1 MSRDVPLP
9 STPKQCAPAVHAS
22 LAARE
27 AYYSFLAAIVANERT
42 VHNHEIVTWAGGGE
56 RFHNLIGIVSVL
68 AARLLQPSA
77 IKHQR
82 AQREGVPARYLF
94 PFIDVLSSRYQHAK
108 GCSQLSAHTGA
119 ALPLW
124 LLLVFLL
131 GPIRLLIDSDKA
143 RLLIA
148 TRNTEARSYDNAIP
162 CQSGCCILM
171 QTSWQSVY
179 INSDLMFGLF
189 WCLGYQFSP
198 RLAELKEARFWRMD
212 PLADYGPLNGLAR
225 HRINTNLIATNWD
238 DILRVA
244 GSLKVGAIHASTL
257 VQALQRGGHP
267 TTLGRAIA
275 ELGRIPKTLHLLNY
289 IDDEYYRRR
298 ILYVSWNQGYSSK
311 ISSLSD
317 TLKYNSL
324 PYWGT
329 EIEAR
334 EVIFASTISKRYN
347 LAIDHKETVTRGTM
361 QWQIHGRRLDT

>member
-1 MSRDVPLP
+1 
-9 STPKQCAPAVHAS
+9 
-22 LAARE
+22 
-27 AYYSFLAAIVANERT
+27 
-42 VHNHEIVTWAGGGE
+42 
-56 RFHNLIGIVSVL
+56 
-68 AARLLQPSA
+68 
-77 IKHQR
+77 
-82 AQREGVPARYLF
+82 
-94 PFIDVLSSRYQHAK
+94 
-108 GCSQLSAHTGA
+108 
-119 ALPLW
+119 
-124 LLLVFLL
+124 
-131 GPIRLLIDSDKA
+131 
-143 RLLIA
+143 
-148 TRNTEARSYDNAIP
+148 
-162 CQSGCCILM
+162 
-171 QTSWQSVY
+171 
-179 INSDLMFGLF
+179 
-189 WCLGYQFSP
+189 
-198 RLAELKEARFWRMD
+198 MD
-212 PLADYGPLNGLAR
+212 PLADHGPLNGLAR